1 MHQDNLNIK
10 IIKLVNGDDIVCNLP
25 VAQLGEK
32 SALIRLEKP
41 LQIKFVPQLTARGL
55 KDYVA
60 LIKWTCYSNDNIVTI
75 PKDKILTIT
84 TATEDMK
91 SNYNKIARNYHL
103 IESNGMPGM
112 VSGTKN
118 VPIDDE
124 EEIEIDDSIEALK
137 TELDRLK
144 IKKTIH

>member
-32 SALIRLEKP
+32 STLIRLEKP

-118 VPIDDE
+118 VPIDDD

-137 TELDRLK
+137 TELYRLK

>member
-103 IESNGMPGM
+103 IETNGMPGM

-144 IKKTIH
+144 LKKTIH